1 MFKWSPSVCIE
12 SANIPNS
19 TKEISQSEA
28 YNQSLALKEEST
40 LREYHECE
48 LTKAKLKN
56 KESKRMELKDGED
69 LDLRHTFILLET
81 RSKPWMREECRAVG
95 NSQETGVTECS
106 WVKENRHKLGELYS
120 LILLER
126 MTLGSVG
133 QS

>member
-1 MFKWSPSVCIE
+1 
-12 SANIPNS
+12 
-19 TKEISQSEA
+19 
-28 YNQSLALKEEST
+28 
-40 LREYHECE
+40 
-48 LTKAKLKN
+48 
-56 KESKRMELKDGED
+56 MELKYGED

-120 LILLER
+120 LVLLER
-126 MTLGSVG
+126 MTSGSVD